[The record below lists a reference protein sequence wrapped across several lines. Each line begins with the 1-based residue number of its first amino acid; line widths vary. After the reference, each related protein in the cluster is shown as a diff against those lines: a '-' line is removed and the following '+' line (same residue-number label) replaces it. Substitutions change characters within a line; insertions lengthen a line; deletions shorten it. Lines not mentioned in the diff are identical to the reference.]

1 VTGAVRLT
9 GSLVTPAGALLAVL
23 GPAIGVLLFGSTAT
37 GADGGFL
44 LGLTLAGFM
53 VGLPFYSAYYVVM
66 RGFYSLED
74 TRVPALNAVLVNAIS
89 IAAGLTAYVVL
100 PDRFVVPGLALAFS
114 LGYVVGVAVLWRQLR
129 VRLSGLNTG
138 EVLRAFRPIVAA
150 SVLAAVVAFVTA
162 AGFRVLGGDWPTTLR
177 ALVQVVIGG
186 LLGSGLYLW
195 LARRWRIDDVQVLV
209 RTFRRRFRPA

>member
-1 VTGAVRLT
+1 MRRR
-9 GSLVTPAGALLAVL
+9 S
-23 GPAIGVLLFGSTAT
+23 GPAWACVVA
-37 GADGGFL
+37 L
-44 LGLTLAGFM
+44 LGLTMAGFM

-138 EVLRAFRPIVAA
+138 EVLAHDPARPRSGGHRRAARFR
-150 SVLAAVVAFVTA
+150 SVPLAGAAVA
-162 AGFRVLGGDWPTTLR
+162 D
-177 ALVQVVIGG
+177 
-186 LLGSGLYLW
+186 
-195 LARRWRIDDVQVLV
+195 
-209 RTFRRRFRPA
+209 RRRAGPRPHLPTPFPTGLTAPEG